1 MLPKARRIDKTT
13 FKTLNGRG
21 MSYHSP
27 LLFLSIYKQSNNQEK
42 PLLSRFA
49 VLCSKKVSLK
59 AVDRNRLRRRVYR
72 TLELLLPQIHDGF
85 FCIISIKKEAKDLD
99 KEDLEN
105 HLKDILNK
113 QSLLMS

>member
-59 AVDRNRLRRRVYR
+59 AVDRNRQRRRVYR
-72 TLELLLPQIHDGF
+72 SLQGILPNIKPGYF
-85 FCIISIKKEAKDLD
+85 GILSLKKEAKKSTFAELD
-99 KEDLEN
+99 SLVKYL
-105 HLKDILNK
+105 LNQAGLQVK
-113 QSLLMS
+113 